1 MRRSVP
7 VAVDRPSLG
16 EPGISMPFV
25 ASDNHSSQVA
35 IASARL
41 ILHIN
46 PISDPAD
53 GDSFQVFVADTV
65 NGIPSIATEGWAYD
79 STTGSVVFG
88 QLVGCNPDSLG
99 DFDGSGTVDFLDF
112 LQLAQNFEVS
122 DHTFGDAD
130 CSGTVDFLDFLDF
143 LALATNFGKSA
154 GSASAESVPEPSGLW
169 LLSLAAMSCFLV
181 RGRRS

>member
-1 MRRSVP
+1 MSLAFRC
-7 VAVDRPSLG
+7 PSLRATTTT
-16 EPGISMPFV
+16 

-46 PISDPAD
+46 PISDPAY

-99 DFDGSGTVDFLDF
+99 DFDGNGTVDFLDF
-112 LQLAQNFEVS
+112 LQLAQNFGDEVS
-122 DHTFGDAD
+122 DHTFGDVVQLRCRKKWPTEQRGKTPRRVTNKIPPRHHGSNSCLLYTSDAAD
-130 CSGTVDFLDFLDF
+130 
-143 LALATNFGKSA
+143 
-154 GSASAESVPEPSGLW
+154 E
-169 LLSLAAMSCFLV
+169 
-181 RGRRS
+181 